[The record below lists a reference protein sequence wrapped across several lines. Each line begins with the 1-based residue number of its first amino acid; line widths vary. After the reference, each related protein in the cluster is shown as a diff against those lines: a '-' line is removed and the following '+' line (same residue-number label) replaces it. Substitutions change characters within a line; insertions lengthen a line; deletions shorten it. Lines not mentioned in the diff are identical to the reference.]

1 MTARPSGVAVPSRA
15 VAVTC
20 RGVIVTCRGA
30 IVPGRAT
37 GRRENGLAQASS
49 VTGAVS
55 PSTLASRT
63 RPTSSVHTMV
73 SAHSAH
79 T

>member
-1 MTARPSGVAVPSRA
+1 MTARPSGVAVPSRV

-20 RGVIVTCRGA
+20 CGVIVPGRGV

-37 GRRENGLAQASS
+37 GRSENGLAQASS